1 MVNGR
6 LECREIQE
14 KHLLQVWLDPGSP
27 VLPLGFPLWSSLLS
41 WLFFSDKILR
51 VAPKMAPRPWYLPRY
66 RNSEGERPSFPTP
79 VSIPFREFS
88 LIPLDSCSHWSRDH
102 WWQWPIWWITQ
113 LTACMGEGHLPEGS
127 NEKVDKASLL
137 GPHCSLCRISGTAL
151 DLQRRQSG
159 RPLTRSSKMLWV
171 MCPSHSILL
180 HWVNARGRWMVRYS
194 FIENREGMRVR
205 KWGEYQVGD
214 LRQKRAWS
222 TYKDRKKIPHD

>member
-1 MVNGR
+1 MK
-6 LECREIQE
+6 LY
-14 KHLLQVWLDPGSP
+14 LL
-27 VLPLGFPLWSSLLS
+27 
-41 WLFFSDKILR
+41 
-51 VAPKMAPRPWYLPRY
+51 
-66 RNSEGERPSFPTP
+66 
-79 VSIPFREFS
+79 FS
-88 LIPLDSCSHWSRDH
+88 LFLCFSLWMTVCQGSRGPH
-102 WWQWPIWWITQ
+102 AWF
-113 LTACMGEGHLPEGS
+113 GS
-127 NEKVDKASLL
+127 LICKLAFMAHFSQMQSSGAPTYKSRNGDATPSVRKRKVDKASLL

-180 HWVNARGRWMVRYS
+180 HWVNARGRWVVRYS

>member
-1 MVNGR
+1 MYTLPKLTPQGQGHISPPPTSSRQQDPERKASSTGPSDVRGKKNQLKVVLQMVNGR

-102 WWQWPIWWITQ
+102 WWQWPI
-113 LTACMGEGHLPEGS
+113 
-127 NEKVDKASLL
+127 
-137 GPHCSLCRISGTAL
+137 
-151 DLQRRQSG
+151 
-159 RPLTRSSKMLWV
+159 
-171 MCPSHSILL
+171 
-180 HWVNARGRWMVRYS
+180 
-194 FIENREGMRVR
+194 
-205 KWGEYQVGD
+205 
-214 LRQKRAWS
+214 
-222 TYKDRKKIPHD
+222 